1 MTGCACAGHN
11 MHSFTVY
18 FDKRCKCWPSCLSDV
33 LPPLRKWFR
42 ALSIEHSIVRGTHF
56 RQHFPES
63 RGFSL
68 CSPVS
73 SHRESWQGGLGLIEI
88 LLFFPMQYAVSYLT
102 ITNRGDCCSER
113 LSNFEIRIGNS
124 LADNGNRNPNC
135 GGLYSLS
142 SAETRNI
149 SCPAPI
155 KGRYVNIRIL
165 GEAKILTLCE
175 VEVYAKGNRKF
186 SFFLKAILEY
196 YRAILV
202 RWLDFSSCLHGKSP
216 PSYPGWLA

>member
-1 MTGCACAGHN
+1 

-18 FDKRCKCWPSCLSDV
+18 FDKICKCWPSCLSDV

-42 ALSIEHSIVRGTHF
+42 ALSMEHSIARGKSSSTFLRKPWVFAVFSSFLPQGKLTGWVRIN
-56 RQHFPES
+56 RD
-63 RGFSL
+63 
-68 CSPVS
+68 SPIYFLS
-73 SHRESWQGGLGLIEI
+73 
-88 LLFFPMQYAVSYLT
+88 MQYHVSYLT

-186 SFFLKAILEY
+186 SFF
-196 YRAILV
+196 
-202 RWLDFSSCLHGKSP
+202 
-216 PSYPGWLA
+216 

>member
-1 MTGCACAGHN
+1 
-11 MHSFTVY
+11 
-18 FDKRCKCWPSCLSDV
+18 
-33 LPPLRKWFR
+33 
-42 ALSIEHSIVRGTHF
+42 
-56 RQHFPES
+56 
-63 RGFSL
+63 
-68 CSPVS
+68 
-73 SHRESWQGGLGLIEI
+73 
-88 LLFFPMQYAVSYLT
+88 MQYAVSYLT

-186 SFFLKAILEY
+186 SFF
-196 YRAILV
+196 
-202 RWLDFSSCLHGKSP
+202 
-216 PSYPGWLA
+216 